1 MDRYERV
8 RSALLERDQ
17 EVGRLRAAVHAGGE
31 RAGEALVVEGAP
43 GIGKSRLL
51 AEVRAE
57 AEKLGLRVL
66 AARGTEL
73 ERAFPYGVMRQLFER
88 LLTDADEADR
98 ERWLAGAAGLAS
110 ELLTGAL
117 AERSDSSPGPGAGD
131 ASYAW
136 QHGLYW
142 LASNL
147 SSDTPLVL
155 LVDDVQWSDLPSLR
169 ALMFIARRLD
179 GQPLTVVMAM
189 RPADA
194 GLASEAA
201 ALAGDPA
208 VEVLRPS
215 ALTEAAVAELV
226 TERLFDEPSERFV
239 RTCIEVTGGNPFYLG
254 ELLGEIAARGLD
266 RAAAADADIAAIV
279 PRGVANAVLLRL
291 ARLAPPEVALA
302 RALSVLGDGAL
313 GGDAASLAGVAQDEL
328 EGATSALI
336 SVGIAEGGA
345 SFSFAHPILR
355 AAIYDDLSAAERER
369 LHSDAAAILR
379 ARGAPPLH
387 VAAQVMHTEPAA
399 DGEAVALLRA
409 AAREALGLGDAA
421 GAALL
426 LARALDEPPPG
437 PERAAVVLELGQAHA
452 RAGSPEAVAPLSE
465 IVEQSEDQVAI
476 AAAAIELGGML
487 FFAGRVAEGADVL
500 RRAQTRVPAGGPPA
514 DKLEVA
520 LLGVSSTSASARVA
534 AEETISALRDTGR
547 PAQNALEATTLATL
561 AMDDAVNL
569 RPAARVRD
577 LAERA
582 MAAGLPLE
590 PHRGENW
597 ALLAL
602 GVLGAAD
609 GLDAALRGADE
620 ILAPA
625 RKRGAALTVVTV
637 SSLRALICFRR
648 GEVNAAEADAHAAI
662 ELGPTL
668 LGARFLVLAVAAAIL
683 AGLERGETPESMR
696 RLIERAGVWY
706 DDDFTSGLPAPLR
719 LGHAPRGG
727 GQPRGRGRG
736 AARVCG
742 PAAGVRRRE
751 PRAGALALCRRALP
765 RGARAA
771 RGGARAGRRRGAAGR
786 DLRSREGDRRGASR
800 ARARRPR
807 GRSGG
812 GLEAGGR
819 GARGLAG
826 TPRARAGADRPRC
839 GAACGRQ
846 AHRGARAPARRARH
860 GRALRWRCARGAG
873 ALGAR
878 RGGRAAPHD
887 GPHRGRV
894 ADAERAARRA
904 AGRRRL
910 DQPGD
915 RTDVVRHGEDGGD
928 PSRPR
933 LPQARHLLSAPVAR
947 RARRRRG
954 LEPRRRRAPR
964 AGLEETAL
972 PSCLDA

>member
-8 RSALLERDQ
+8 RSALLEREH
-17 EVGRLRAAVHAGGE
+17 EVGRLRAAVHAAGE

-117 AERSDSSPGPGAGD
+117 AERPGSTPGPGAGD

-155 LVDDVQWSDLPSLR
+155 LVDDVQWCDVPSLR

-194 GLASEAA
+194 ALASEAA

-215 ALTEAAVAELV
+215 ALTETAVAELV

-239 RTCIEVTGGNPFYLG
+239 RTCIEATGGNPFYLG

-345 SFSFAHPILR
+345 TFSFAHPILG

-369 LHSDAAAILR
+369 LHSEAAAILR

-437 PERAAVVLELGQAHA
+437 PERAAVLLELGQAHA

-465 IVEQSEDQVAI
+465 IVEQSEDQGAI

-500 RRAQTRVPAGGPPA
+500 RRAQTRLPAGGPPA
-514 DKLEVA
+514 DELEVA
-520 LLGVSSTSASARVA
+520 LLGVSSTSASARLA

-569 RPAARVRD
+569 RPAAGVRD

-648 GEVNAAEADAHAAI
+648 GDVNAAEADAHAAI
-662 ELGPTL
+662 ELAPTL

-706 DDDFTSGLPAPLR
+706 DDDFTSGSQLRFASGVLRAAAGNHEGAVEELRACAGLPQAFGAGNPALVPWR
-719 LGHAPRGG
+719 SAAALSLAELGRHEEARALADDEA
-727 GQPRGRGRG
+727 RRAETFG
-736 AARVCG
+736 AARAIGIALRARALVG
-742 PAAGVRRRE
+742 PAADRAAGLKQAVAVLEASPARLEHARALIDLGAALRAGGKRTEARE
-751 PRAGALALCRRALP
+751 PLLDGLAM
-765 RGARAA
+765 AA
-771 RGGARAGRRRGAAGR
+771 RCGGVA
-786 DLRSREGDRRGASR
+786 LE
-800 ARARRPR
+800 ARARSELAAVGVRPR
-807 GRSGG
+807 TTDRT
-812 GLEAGGR
+812 
-819 GARGLAG
+819 GAESLTPSELRVARLA
-826 TPRARAGADRPRC
+826 ADGSTNREI
-839 GAACGRQ
+839 AQ
-846 AHRGARAPARRARH
+846 TLFVTEKTVETHL
-860 GRALRWRCARGAG
+860 GRAYRKLDISSRRQLRDV
-873 ALGAR
+873 L
-878 RGGRAAPHD
+878 
-887 GPHRGRV
+887 
-894 ADAERAARRA
+894 ADAA
-904 AGRRRL
+904 
-910 DQPGD
+910 D
-915 RTDVVRHGEDGGD
+915 
-928 PSRPR
+928 
-933 LPQARHLLSAPVAR
+933 
-947 RARRRRG
+947 
-954 LEPRRRRAPR
+954 
-964 AGLEETAL
+964 
-972 PSCLDA
+972 